1 MDISAINSATLNKP
15 TQNDDIKKLRET
27 AQSFEAYFISTLI
40 KSMRE
45 STIKSGFMSGGNGG
59 ETYQG
64 MLDDKIAEAM
74 AKRGNGI
81 GIGNLLFKSFIK
93 LYKDHG
99 GHDGEE
105 GKQKG
110 L

>member
-1 MDISAINSATLNKP
+1 MDISAINNTTLTKP
-15 TQNDDIKKLRET
+15 TKEDDLKKLHVA
-27 AQSFEAYFISTLI
+27 AQNFEAYFISMLM

-45 STIKSGFMSGGNGG
+45 ATIKSGFLSGGSGG

-74 AKRGNGI
+74 AKKGNGM
-81 GIGNLLFKSFIK
+81 GISNLLYKNFVK
-93 LYKDHG
+93 LYERHG
-99 GHDGEE
+99 GHDGEK
-105 GKQKG
+105 GKQG